1 MHLVWGNVIQY
12 TAQYKKCFG
21 ICIMTGSIIRL
32 GLSIPVSDIK
42 EATYSLN
49 I

>member
-1 MHLVWGNVIQY
+1 MHSVWGNAIQY

-21 ICIMTGSIIRL
+21 IRLMTGSIIRL
-32 GLSIPVSDIK
+32 GLSIPANDVK
-42 EATYSLN
+42 EPRYALN